1 MDYSRT
7 VIKGGHLKRDIP
19 RSFFDTP
26 RTNTKTS
33 LDFSDIVS
41 HTSSPGWVSWNADR
55 QTRQHSDMAL
65 PRHCCRADQWGK
77 VPQAWLCSAAPAG
90 TLIQRKFGN
99 GKWYFSVTPPGAS
112 AVLAWPAREIVQNGV
127 LLYFME
133 LDLAFA
139 DLKWMVILEL
149 EDYEGMRIEWAGPDF
164 GAREGQSIDRCGLN
178 GGSGFRPRAR
188 TRKAEMCS
196 GCFAITLGFS
206 SREHLGS

>member
-1 MDYSRT
+1 
-7 VIKGGHLKRDIP
+7 
-19 RSFFDTP
+19 
-26 RTNTKTS
+26 
-33 LDFSDIVS
+33 
-41 HTSSPGWVSWNADR
+41 
-55 QTRQHSDMAL
+55 MAL
-65 PRHCCRADQWGK
+65 LGSAGWHTHPAQIRQWQ
-77 VPQAWLCSAAPAG
+77 VVL
-90 TLIQRKFGN
+90 QRD
-99 GKWYFSVTPPGAS
+99 SPGAS